1 MFNIKQPK
9 IDFLLT
15 YKPGRS
21 KWEKWFKIF
30 LKCASLVMCG
40 RFGVMPH
47 PHPIAVV
54 GKFQIILK
62 LELQC
67 WIQGRGPGS
76 SAPLFFDQNE
86 AQRAEKFFLETA
98 PLPLSKVWMTA
109 PPPRSEGLDLPLNL
123 PHVYGTQLERLETLK
138 RSRFGHCID
147 FLKVLHFSPVCL
159 YWFGT

>member
-1 MFNIKQPK
+1 MVPVFGFGQNDVFNIKQPK

-21 KWEKWFKIF
+21 KWEKWSKIF
-30 LKCASLVMCG
+30 LKCATLVMCG
-40 RFGVMPH
+40 RFGVMPY

-67 WIQGRGPGS
+67 WIQGRCPGGP
-76 SAPLFFDQNE
+76 APLFFDQNE

-98 PLPLSKVWMTA
+98 PPPYLKVWMTA
-109 PPPRSEGLDLPLNL
+109 TPPPPHLISRSGSATELAP
-123 PHVYGTQLERLETLK
+123 
-138 RSRFGHCID
+138 
-147 FLKVLHFSPVCL
+147 CL
-159 YWFGT
+159 LYTAREIRDP